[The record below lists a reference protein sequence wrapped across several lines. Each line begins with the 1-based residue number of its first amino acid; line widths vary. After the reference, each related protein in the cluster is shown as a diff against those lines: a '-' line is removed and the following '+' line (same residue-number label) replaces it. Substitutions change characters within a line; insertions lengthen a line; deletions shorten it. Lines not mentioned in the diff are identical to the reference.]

1 MSEVEYGNREI
12 SSSRAFKPKHEI
24 FVRIILNGR
33 KSKAK
38 YQRRKISDLAY

>member
-33 KSKAK
+33 KSKGK
-38 YQRRKISDLAY
+38 YQRGKILVLSY